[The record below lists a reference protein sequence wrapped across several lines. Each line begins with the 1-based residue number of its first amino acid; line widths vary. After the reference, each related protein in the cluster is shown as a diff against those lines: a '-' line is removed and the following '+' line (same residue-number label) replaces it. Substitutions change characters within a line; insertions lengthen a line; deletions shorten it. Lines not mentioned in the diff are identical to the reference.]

1 MSITITDEMT
11 VAAKKAFIKTPGA
24 LLDESTHP
32 DDFSDAI
39 RRALTAAF
47 AAVAKDD
54 PPVVI
59 VHMTEIGWR
68 PETYHVIGD
77 ARLFIV
83 DESAPN
89 DRVYEWL
96 QRADPKVYR
105 ELIPEGAEIGS
116 CEDGR
121 HAAIKHRIL
130 SRIEGHPALS
140 IVHRDDYE

>member
-1 MSITITDEMT
+1 MSITIIDEMLEKFGESYYEARGT
-11 VAAKKAFIKTPGA
+11 TETCRLRAGLSAAIAAMAKN
-24 LLDESTHP
+24 
-32 DDFSDAI
+32 DA
-39 RRALTAAF
+39 
-47 AAVAKDD
+47 
-54 PPVVI
+54 PVVI
-59 VHMTEIGWR
+59 VHMTEIGGR

-105 ELIPEGAEIGS
+105 ELIPEGAEIGN

-140 IVHRDDYE
+140 IVQRDDYE